1 MVELAEDE
9 RHEDVAGGD
18 GALRVCLLDGFEAGE
33 GAFVVEVVEVL
44 VGLADLGGEVD
55 RVGVGGGIVR
65 VREGLSCQQERKKKE
80 AEGFDAVFYCCSPWP
95 GSIRCGWN
103 TYLLM
108 QMTGLDAA
116 DNVLDA
122 RLGKLYPLIPGM
134 ADAVVL
140 SFGLNGLYDT
150 V

>member
-18 GALRVCLLDGFEAGE
+18 GALGVGLLDGFEAGE
-33 GAFVVEVVEVL
+33 CALIVEVIEAV
-44 VGLADLGGEVD
+44 VGFADLGREIDG
-55 RVGVGGGIVR
+55 VGVGCGVVGVR
-65 VREGLSCQQERKKKE
+65 DGLSCQQERKKKE
-80 AEGFDAVFYCCSPWP
+80 AEDFNAAFYRCSPRL

-108 QMTGLDAA
+108 QMIGLDAA

-134 ADAVVL
+134 PVL
-140 SFGLNGLYDT
+140 LYFHLG
-150 V
+150 

>member
-1 MVELAEDE
+1 
-9 RHEDVAGGD
+9 
-18 GALRVCLLDGFEAGE
+18 
-33 GAFVVEVVEVL
+33 
-44 VGLADLGGEVD
+44 
-55 RVGVGGGIVR
+55 
-65 VREGLSCQQERKKKE
+65 
-80 AEGFDAVFYCCSPWP
+80 
-95 GSIRCGWN
+95 
-103 TYLLM
+103 M